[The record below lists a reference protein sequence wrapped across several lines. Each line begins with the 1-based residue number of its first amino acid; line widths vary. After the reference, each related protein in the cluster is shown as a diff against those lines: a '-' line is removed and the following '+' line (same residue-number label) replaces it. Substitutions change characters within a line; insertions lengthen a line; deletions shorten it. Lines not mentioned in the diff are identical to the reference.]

1 MERLRRKYGSE
12 DYRRASQ
19 TMRGVLVKSV
29 SETARA
35 AYMPA
40 VRSWASAGRS
50 LELIWGEHDTVTSRA
65 GCQSALEVPPAI
77 VPETTASVRITVVPG
92 AGHLMTPPV
101 AAEVR
106 AALVR
111 HQPRPGP

>member
-1 MERLRRKYGSE
+1 
-12 DYRRASQ
+12 
-19 TMRGVLVKSV
+19 MRGVLVKSV

-92 AGHLMTPPV
+92 PPPHDTAGGRRS
-101 AAEVR
+101 AG
-106 AALVR
+106 
-111 HQPRPGP
+111 RPGPPPTAAGAMSTMFVNGLGLGLAS